1 MRINKIRHLIIL
13 ACALTALHGLFW
25 FLYAE
30 VLSSGSLQR
39 RKASI
44 FQTERNKSASI
55 WILGDS
61 HPMMALNPANIPGS
75 FNFACTSEYY
85 FLNLQKLRSLIKD
98 SQRPELIVLPLDLH
112 SFSAQGNALLL
123 QHELDDVYWSQ
134 LLDWKEIRKR
144 SLPSEWIRWFISAR
158 YFPYAGQYYRF
169 ISWFKED
176 PYQVEANGFVP
187 ASAAISEQNKTERDE
202 AAQARYQ
209 AHFQKFPARDFLQMK
224 ALQEIK
230 NTCRKEGIKLVL
242 IAFPLSDDY
251 LKLSDGDS
259 ALLSVRALQDSMK
272 ASSHYLNFNR
282 VFTGLPEYFSDPDHL
297 NNQGA
302 EQLSKMLKPT
312 LDSIRKIPFSA
323 PPGI

>member
-13 ACALTALHGLFW
+13 ACLLTALHGLFW

-30 VLSSGSLQR
+30 VLSAGSLQR
-39 RKASI
+39 RKASL

-61 HPMMALNPANIPGS
+61 HPMMALNPACIPGS

-85 FLNLQKLRSLIKD
+85 FLNLQKLRSLLKD

-112 SFSAQGNALLL
+112 SFSSQGNALLL

-134 LLDWKEIRKR
+134 LLDGKEIR
-144 SLPSEWIRWFISAR
+144 SWNLPSEWMRWFISAR

-187 ASAAISEQNKTERDE
+187 ASEAISDQNQSERDE

-209 AHFQKFPARDFLQMK
+209 AHVQKFPARDFLQIK

-230 NTCRKEGIKLVL
+230 ITCRKEGIKLVL
-242 IAFPLSDDY
+242 VSFPLSDDY
-251 LKLSDGDS
+251 LKMADGDS
-259 ALLSVRALQDSMK
+259 GLNPIRALQDSMK
-272 ASSHYLNFNR
+272 ANDHYLNFSR
-282 VFTGLPEYFSDPDHL
+282 VFSGLPEYFSDPDHL
-297 NNQGA
+297 NSKGA
-302 EQLSKMLKPT
+302 EQLSKILKPK
-312 LDSIRKIPFSA
+312 LDSIRKRPF
-323 PPGI
+323 